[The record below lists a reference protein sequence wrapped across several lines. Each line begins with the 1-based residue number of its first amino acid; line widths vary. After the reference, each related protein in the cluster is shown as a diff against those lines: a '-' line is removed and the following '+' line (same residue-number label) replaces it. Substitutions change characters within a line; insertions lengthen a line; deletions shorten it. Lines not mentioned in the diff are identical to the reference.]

1 MAREARTGLVIRR
14 GPSNTVAVIGW
25 NLRTDKFSLGQWLRA
40 RIYERRCDLSPNG
53 KWFIYFAMNGRWDS
67 QTKGSWTAISRAPF
81 LKAVTL
87 LAKGDCW
94 NGGGLFTDSQHY
106 WINDGYGHVVL
117 SDHGKLQRDVDY
129 QPPEL
134 YGGECPGVY
143 YVRLQRDGWSLVRR
157 KNRSEW
163 NDTTVFEKKLRGG
176 WILRKF
182 AHEQAG
188 APPGKGFYWDEHE
201 LEHAESGELVSGKG
215 WEWAELDGQRLVWA
229 EAGRL
234 STGYL
239 RRGGLHDV
247 RCLRDFNE
255 MIFQPIAAPY

>member
-143 YVRLQRDGWSLVRR
+143 YVRLQRDGWSLRFLRR
-157 KNRSEW
+157 QRVAAGGSPGTQLGRW
-163 NDTTVFEKKLRGG
+163 HQGRGG
-176 WILRKF
+176 
-182 AHEQAG
+182 EVM
-188 APPGKGFYWDEHE
+188 
-201 LEHAESGELVSGKG
+201 S
-215 WEWAELDGQRLVWA
+215 
-229 EAGRL
+229 
-234 STGYL
+234 STL
-239 RRGGLHDV
+239 
-247 RCLRDFNE
+247 
-255 MIFQPIAAPY
+255 A